1 MNADA
6 RTPVT
11 VLTGFLGS
19 GKTTVLNRLLQ
30 RPELADTAVVINE
43 LGEVGI
49 DHLLVDHIGENLR
62 LLQSGCLCCTVR
74 GDLVDTLATLAARRA
89 RGEIAFQRVVVET
102 TGLADPVPVLHTL
115 MADPALSGD
124 FRLDGVVT
132 TVDAVNGLATLARH
146 AEAVKQVG
154 VADGLLLTKTD
165 LADAASMD
173 QLVARLER
181 LNPGARVHHV
191 IDGAVDPALVIG
203 SGWID
208 PADRCAPS
216 ACCDDPDHDHDDHP
230 HHGDHHYHGYHDERI
245 RPHAFT
251 FDAPLP
257 EAAFLHWLEL
267 MAAMRGER
275 LLRVKGLVCLAED
288 PGRPLVVHGAQHVF
302 HPPQRLAAWPSQ
314 DRRTRLVFIVD
325 GIARADIERTFRKF
339 VQVSEEPTA

>member
-43 LGEVGI
+43 LGEIGI
-49 DHLLVDHIGENLR
+49 DHLLVDHIGENMR

-74 GDLVDTLATLAARRA
+74 GDLVDTLAGLATKRA
-89 RGEIAFQRVVVET
+89 RGEVRFQRVVVET
-102 TGLADPVPVLHTL
+102 TGLADPVPVLHTV
-115 MADPALSGD
+115 MADPALTGN

-132 TVDAVNGLATLARH
+132 TVDAVSGLATLARH

-154 VADGLLLTKTD
+154 VADALLLTKTD

-173 QLVARLER
+173 PLAARLER

-191 IDGAVDPALVIG
+191 IDGVVDPAQVIG

-216 ACCDDPDHDHDDHP
+216 ACCDDPDHDHH
-230 HHGDHHYHGYHDERI
+230 DHHDGHHSPHDERI
-245 RPHAFT
+245 RTHAFT
-251 FDAPLP
+251 FEAPLP
-257 EAAFLHWLEL
+257 EAGFLHWLEL
-267 MAAMRGER
+267 MAAMRGEQ

-288 PGRPLVVHGAQHVF
+288 PGCPLVVHGAQHVF
-302 HPPQRLAAWPSQ
+302 HPPRRLAAWPSQ